1 MIMSQSEPSFPFPA
15 GTRVRVAQQVRVAD
29 RKWVTYVTGTVE
41 SGAARP
47 LGGME
52 MGSKAAYS
60 YQPTLRLRLD
70 DGEITSIAIDEQ
82 TQIETLDAAS
92 PGRSS

>member
-1 MIMSQSEPSFPFPA
+1 MNRSQPSLPFPV

-29 RKWVTYVTGTVE
+29 KHWVTYVTGTVE
-41 SGAARP
+41 AGSIRP

-70 DGEITSIAIDEQ
+70 DGEITSIVNDEQ
-82 TQIETLDAAS
+82 TQIETLDTVPQS
-92 PGRSS
+92 RSS